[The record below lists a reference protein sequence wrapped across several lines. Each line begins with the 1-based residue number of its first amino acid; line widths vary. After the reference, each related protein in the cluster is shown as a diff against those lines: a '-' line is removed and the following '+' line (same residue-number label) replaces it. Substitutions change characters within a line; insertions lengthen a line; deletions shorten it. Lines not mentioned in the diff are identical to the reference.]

1 MTRLTQIGHHAFLKS
16 SDAWTRLAA
25 FKQYSAM
32 NPSGRIILGALA
44 AFILWSLVRAFRRG
58 IIKSTSGCSF
68 TLDDSPMLFTLTA
81 IAHAGGALSFGYLAA
96 GYEAAGITRWAGWQ

>member
-1 MTRLTQIGHHAFLKS
+1 
-16 SDAWTRLAA
+16 
-25 FKQYSAM
+25 M

-58 IIKSTSGCSF
+58 IIKSTSGYSF